1 MTTPTLLASPFRL
14 FFLLAGLYGAILV
27 PLWLGILLGGW
38 PAPALDPLRWHVHE
52 MLFGLVGA
60 AIAGFLLT
68 AMANWT
74 GTRALDGWGL
84 LVLALA
90 WLLGRLGPWLPGGH
104 PLQVAFLD
112 LLFWLGLAL
121 YVARVIIASGNR
133 RNGVMVGVMAL
144 LFGVNLLI
152 QLDFIGILPGVARLG
167 EALAIDLVVL
177 LMVVVAGRITPAFT
191 ANWLERQGGQR
202 AWVRQSPR
210 LDGLAIV
217 ATALMIPVDAW
228 GGDPRIAALVALLA
242 AVLNT
247 LRLTRWAGWRCLG
260 EPLLWILHLGY
271 GWIVAALVLKGLAP
285 WLPGVSPLLWLHA
298 AGVGAM
304 GTLILGVMTRV
315 ALGHTGRPL
324 VLPRGAVLIYGLISL
339 AALAR
344 LLAALGWAGYRGPLV
359 LSGLAFSAAF
369 ALFLVLYWRI
379 LASPRVDG
387 RPG

>member
-1 MTTPTLLASPFRL
+1 GATHRRLAAGAGGAPQGEAGRLGIAGLKLVWPGMAGGEPPRPRGRRARLHRSRPGAVAPALPVLGNPGPCPGGGGMTTPTLLASPFRP
-14 FFLLAGLYGAILV
+14 FFLLAGIQGAILV

-52 MLFGLVGA
+52 MLFGLGGA

-112 LLFWLGLAL
+112 LFFWLGLAL

-202 AWVRQSPR
+202 AWVRQSPL
-210 LDGLAIV
+210 LDAPAIV
-217 ATALMIPVDAW
+217 AAALMVPVDAW
-228 GGDPRIAALVALLA
+228 GGDPRIAAAVALLA
-242 AVLNT
+242 AVLNP
-247 LRLTRWAGWRCLG
+247 LRLAGWAGRRCLG
-260 EPLLWILHLGY
+260 EPLLWVLQLGY
-271 GWIVAALVLKGLAP
+271 GWIVAALVLKG
-285 WLPGVSPLLWLHA
+285 
-298 AGVGAM
+298 
-304 GTLILGVMTRV
+304 
-315 ALGHTGRPL
+315 
-324 VLPRGAVLIYGLISL
+324 
-339 AALAR
+339 
-344 LLAALGWAGYRGPLV
+344 
-359 LSGLAFSAAF
+359 
-369 ALFLVLYWRI
+369 
-379 LASPRVDG
+379 
-387 RPG
+387 